1 MKKQKILYIANGNSI
16 HDVKWMSF
24 FSTQNERYTC
34 FLLCDT
40 MCELN
45 AQTKS
50 TLAELNIHLVE
61 QISPLSIKRLLRS
74 WRAIRQ
80 FKKMVQDIKPDVIH
94 VLFATPNALWLNFT
108 NTPSIITTRGSD
120 ILRVI
125 PELKAQHGIK
135 KPYFMYLFFRFKK
148 AFKKAQFCTGT
159 SQLQVRSMKTTFSLP
174 EPILI
179 RTGVDVKKIIGSDYK
194 LYLPKKLQGIPYV
207 ISPRF
212 MSPIYR
218 IDMQLD
224 AIEKLSDHT
233 IKDLTF
239 VFIRGVQYDAAY
251 YATQLKR
258 LESLKKEK
266 GIKSIVL
273 EYLSQ
278 DEIVAVLK
286 HAHLCVMTP
295 QSDGTPNSAL
305 EAMAAS
311 CPLIVPNLPY
321 DDDLFLGTCLMLNEN
336 TAESLAIAIE
346 TAIHNYPE
354 RLIIH
359 ASKQVLAN
367 GDRTNEM
374 QKLTDLY
381 DSMD

>member
-1 MKKQKILYIANGNSI
+1 
-16 HDVKWMSF
+16 
-24 FSTQNERYTC
+24 
-34 FLLCDT
+34 
-40 MCELN
+40 
-45 AQTKS
+45 
-50 TLAELNIHLVE
+50 
-61 QISPLSIKRLLRS
+61 
-74 WRAIRQ
+74 
-80 FKKMVQDIKPDVIH
+80 
-94 VLFATPNALWLNFT
+94 
-108 NTPSIITTRGSD
+108 
-120 ILRVI
+120 
-125 PELKAQHGIK
+125 
-135 KPYFMYLFFRFKK
+135 
-148 AFKKAQFCTGT
+148 
-159 SQLQVRSMKTTFSLP
+159 
-174 EPILI
+174 
-179 RTGVDVKKIIGSDYK
+179 
-194 LYLPKKLQGIPYV
+194 
-207 ISPRF
+207 
-212 MSPIYR
+212 
-218 IDMQLD
+218 
-224 AIEKLSDHT
+224 
-233 IKDLTF
+233 
-239 VFIRGVQYDAAY
+239 
-251 YATQLKR
+251 

>member
-24 FSTQNERYTC
+24 FSTQAERYTC

-40 MCELN
+40 LCVLN
-45 AQTKS
+45 DQTKS

-61 QISPLSIKRLLRS
+61 HISPLSIKHPLES
-74 WRAIRQ
+74 WQAIRQ
-80 FKKMVQDIKPDVIH
+80 FKKMVTDIQPDVIH

-108 NTPSIITTRGSD
+108 KKPSIITTRGSD

-125 PELKAQHGIK
+125 PELKAQKGIK
-135 KPYFMYLFFRFKK
+135 KLYFKYLFFRFKK
-148 AFKKAQFCTGT
+148 AFNQAQYCTGT
-159 SQLQVRSMKTTFSLP
+159 SQPQVQSMKKTFSLP

-194 LYLPKKLQGIPYV
+194 LFLPNQLHGIQYV

-224 AIEKLSDHT
+224 AIEKLNDQT
-233 IKDLTF
+233 LKDFCF
-239 VFIRGVQYDAAY
+239 VFIRGIQFDKAY
-251 YATQLKR
+251 YDFQLER
-258 LESLKKEK
+258 LERLKEEK
-266 GIKSIVL
+266 GVKSIVL

-286 HAHLCVMTP
+286 HAHLCIMTP
-295 QSDGTPNSAL
+295 ESDGTPNSAL
-305 EAMAAS
+305 EAMAAR
-311 CPLIVPNLPY
+311 CPLILPNLPY
-321 DDDLFLGTCLMLNEN
+321 DEDLFLGTCIILNEN
-336 TAESLAIAIE
+336 SAAYLAIAIE
-346 TAIHNYPE
+346 NAIYDYPE
-354 RLIIH
+354 SLLIH
-359 ASKQVLAN
+359 ASEQVLAN
-367 GDRTNEM
+367 GDRLNEM
-374 QKLTDLY
+374 QKLNELY
-381 DSMD
+381 DSIH

>member
-1 MKKQKILYIANGNSI
+1 VKKQKILYIANGNSI

-24 FSTQNERYTC
+24 FSTQQEQYSC

-40 MCELN
+40 LCLLN
-45 AQTKS
+45 EETKS
-50 TLAELNIHLVE
+50 TLAELKIHLVE
-61 QISPLSIKRLLRS
+61 QITPLSIKHPIQS
-74 WRAIRQ
+74 WQAIRQ
-80 FKKMVQDIKPDVIH
+80 FKKIVRDIQPDVIH

-108 NTPSIITTRGSD
+108 KKPSIITTRGSD

-125 PELKAQHGIK
+125 PELKAQKGIK
-135 KPYFMYLFFRFKK
+135 KLYFKYLFVRFKK
-148 AFKKAQFCTGT
+148 AFKQAHYCTGT
-159 SQLQVRSMKTTFSLP
+159 SQPQVQSMKNIFSLP
-174 EPILI
+174 EPKLI
-179 RTGVDVKKIIGSDYK
+179 RTGVEVKKIIGSDFK
-194 LYLPKKLQGIPYV
+194 LFLPKQLHGIKYV
-207 ISPRF
+207 VSPRF

-224 AIEKLSDHT
+224 AIEKLSDQT
-233 IKDLTF
+233 IKDFIF
-239 VFIRGVQYDAAY
+239 VFIRGIQFDHEY

-258 LESLKKEK
+258 LEGLKKEK

-273 EYLSQ
+273 DYLSQ

-305 EAMAAS
+305 EAMAAR
-311 CPLIVPNLPY
+311 CPLILPNLPY
-321 DDDLFLGTCLMLNEN
+321 DEDLFRGTCIMLNEN

-354 RLIIH
+354 SLLKH

-374 QKLTDLY
+374 QKLTELY
-381 DSMD
+381 DSIY

>member
-24 FSTQNERYTC
+24 FSTKPERYTC
-34 FLLCDT
+34 FLMCDT
-40 MCELN
+40 LCELN
-45 AQTKS
+45 DQTKS
-50 TLAELNIHLVE
+50 TLDELNIHLVE
-61 QISPLSIKRLLRS
+61 QIAPLSIKHPFKS
-74 WRAIRQ
+74 WKAIRQ
-80 FKKMVQDIKPDVIH
+80 FKKMVHDIQPDIIH

-125 PELKAQHGIK
+125 PELKAQKGIK
-135 KPYFMYLFFRFKK
+135 KLYFRYLFFRFKK
-148 AFKKAQFCTGT
+148 AFNQARLCTGT
-159 SQLQVRSMKTTFSLP
+159 SQPQVQSMKNIFSLP
-174 EPILI
+174 EPKLI

-194 LYLPKKLQGIPYV
+194 LFLPNQLHGIHYV

-224 AIEKLSDHT
+224 AIEKLSDQT
-233 IKDLTF
+233 LTDFTF
-239 VFIRGVQYDAAY
+239 VFIRGKQFDKSY
-251 YATQLKR
+251 YAAQLERLEDLKR
-258 LESLKKEK
+258 EK
-266 GIKSIVL
+266 RIKSIVL

-295 QSDGTPNSAL
+295 ESDGTPNSAL
-305 EAMAAS
+305 EAMAAR
-311 CPLIVPNLPY
+311 CPLILPNLPY
-321 DDDLFLGTCLMLNEN
+321 DEDLFRGTCIMLNEN

-346 TAIHNYPE
+346 TAIHDYPE
-354 RLIIH
+354 SLLNH

-374 QKLTDLY
+374 QKLTELY
-381 DSMD
+381 ASIR